1 MRSVDRQ
8 RRNYHVDARS
18 ISETGINHGRRL
30 IDVPANARNDLV
42 NDVHQVSIVLEANV
56 GLFQNTGT
64 FYIDLLMPIHQDV
77 VDSRILQKRLQRPQ
91 PEDLVQNFQRESL
104 SFTTA
109 QGRLKVGD
117 QILNHC
123 QCLAA
128 STLVAHGCNFF
139 HVDLIQKIAMNTR
152 FEFLINLK
160 IQTCSFP
167 VIGDGDSHDSTRRN
181 DMIQITHDPPYLLV
195 KTQRFQNPSSPRP
208 SFFLSSAPT
217 FLPIPAAQSCKLR
230 ATSEVESWPVA
241 SPPLMVF
248 TTCRY

>member
-8 RRNYHVDARS
+8 GRNYHVDARS

-109 QGRLKVGD
+109 QGGLKVGD
-117 QILNHC
+117 QILNHR
-123 QCLAA
+123 QC
-128 STLVAHGCNFF
+128 
-139 HVDLIQKIAMNTR
+139 
-152 FEFLINLK
+152 
-160 IQTCSFP
+160 
-167 VIGDGDSHDSTRRN
+167 
-181 DMIQITHDPPYLLV
+181 
-195 KTQRFQNPSSPRP
+195 
-208 SFFLSSAPT
+208 
-217 FLPIPAAQSCKLR
+217 
-230 ATSEVESWPVA
+230 VA
-241 SPPLMVF
+241 SGANVTHNRHIFDAELLLNTEVNA
-248 TTCRY
+248 